1 MQTQDYDQL
10 FHFKRFEFSTEEL
23 DDIAIQA
30 KSISQILKKPGLE
43 IPLQNLINELFRY
56 SFRQH
61 FLNIQADFIDKTI
74 DTHPE
79 KSLQNFIAADTFTNI
94 CEEKDLTVELTILK
108 NENEI
113 IIDLS
118 HYGKMVESEMENIQ
132 NIFDSIEKSLQESK
146 RHQIYSREQLA
157 EKFSSGIP
165 LALLSLLGIGIAK
178 ENFQVATTGN
188 STHFRIILPF
198 VMFHTNLKM
207 KKTGMSSEKEGD
219 LLKKLFTSLQYT
231 LIEFDLA
238 GNIQHV
244 EGDIFKLLDLKHGD
258 IEQLLLL
265 LPSRF
270 FEDIIWGPFSIKSL
284 ESFENYRVTI
294 NAKEEKLACLFNIS
308 GVKYKDS
315 SVVTLWQAVNV
326 SHSIGNFSEGAIFEN
341 INIMK
346 IVRPYIP
353 HLILDKARDCIRKGL
368 KELPNERKEVT
379 VLFADLIGFTQKSE
393 SLPHDEVIALLNLTM
408 STIVQSIER
417 YSGYVDKFIGDGIM
431 CVFMNPLSAVI
442 AAVEIQNN
450 LLNLNEFRKIGGQE
464 PLELRI
470 GINSGKVILGSIGIK
485 TRMDWTALGDVVN
498 TASRI
503 EKVSKKYAV
512 LIGHS
517 TFKSIESSIEIS
529 KIVETQFKGKK
540 ETYSVYYVKSAMYE
554 HEGKIHKI
562 ELSEEL
568 QEF

>member
-1 MQTQDYDQL
+1 MQDQEYDQL
-10 FHFKRFEFSTEEL
+10 FHFKRCEFSNEEL

-30 KSISQILKKPGLE
+30 KTITQILKKPGLE
-43 IPLQNLINELFRY
+43 IPLQNLMNELFRY

-61 FLNIQADFIDKTI
+61 FLNIQADFIDKKLENHP
-74 DTHPE
+74 DQETHGLV
-79 KSLQNFIAADTFTNI
+79 SGDTFTNI
-94 CEEKDLTVELTILK
+94 CEEKELPVELTILK
-108 NENEI
+108 NGTEI

-118 HYGKMVESEMENIQ
+118 HYGKMPEEEMLNIR
-132 NIFDSIEKSLQESK
+132 NVFSSIEKSLNESK
-146 RHQIYSREQLA
+146 QHQIYSREQLT
-157 EKFSSGIP
+157 EKFSSGIH

-178 ENFQVATTGN
+178 ENFQVATTSH
-188 STHFRIILPF
+188 STQFRIILPF
-198 VMFHTNLKM
+198 DMFE
-207 KKTGMSSEKEGD
+207 KKPVEETASERTDKNEG

-238 GNIQHV
+238 GNIKHV
-244 EGDIFKLLDLKHGD
+244 DGDIFKLLDLKHND
-258 IEQLLLL
+258 TDQLLKL

-294 NAKEEKLACLFNIS
+294 SGNKDTLTCLFNIS
-308 GVKYKDS
+308 GVKYQNA

-326 SHSIGNFSEGAIFEN
+326 SHSIGNFSDGAIFEN

-353 HLILDKARDCIRKGL
+353 HMILDKARDCIRKGL

-393 SLPHDEVIALLNLTM
+393 SLPHNEVIGLLNLTM

-431 CVFMNPLSAVI
+431 CVFMEPLSAVI
-442 AAVEIQNN
+442 SAIEIQNN
-450 LLNLNEFRKIGGQE
+450 LLNLNEFRKIGGQD

-470 GINSGKVILGSIGIK
+470 GINTGKVILGSIGIK
-485 TRMDWTALGDVVN
+485 SRMDWTALGDVVN

-512 LIGHS
+512 LIGDS
-517 TFKSIESSIEIS
+517 TFKSVEHAIEIT
-529 KIVETQFKGKK
+529 KMLNTQFKGKK
-540 ETYSVYYVKSAMYE
+540 DNYAIYYVKSAIYE
-554 HEGKIHKI
+554 HEGKEHKI
-562 ELSEEL
+562 ELNEEST
-568 QEF
+568 EF